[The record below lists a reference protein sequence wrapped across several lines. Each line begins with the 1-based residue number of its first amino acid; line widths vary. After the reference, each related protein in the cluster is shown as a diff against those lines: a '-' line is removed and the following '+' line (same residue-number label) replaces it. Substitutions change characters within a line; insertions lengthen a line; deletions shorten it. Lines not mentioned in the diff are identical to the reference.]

1 MDSSE
6 ILELVKDG
14 IIEPDQVEDF
24 EALDE
29 EVQQLVAD
37 GDIDMDEAGD
47 MIVV

>member
-1 MDSSE
+1 MSPDE

-14 IIEPDQVEDF
+14 VIEPDQVEDF

-37 GDIDMDEAGD
+37 GDIDMDEAAD
-47 MIVV
+47 MV

>member
-1 MDSSE
+1 MSSTE

-14 IIEPDQVEDF
+14 VIEPDQVEDF

-37 GDIDMDEAGD
+37 GGIDMDDVAD
-47 MIVV
+47 L